1 MPWRAAGAAFLI
13 GLAIPA
19 PATAADARVR
29 TVTYSAGD
37 VVPLTGHYGYQM
49 MIALEPSE
57 RIENISIGDSVAW
70 LVTPNKAANAVFIK
84 PVEANAATNMTVQ
97 TDRRTYLFELRAE
110 RATRGGRTPGMLYK
124 VDFRYPENAPQL
136 AARSSATQ
144 VAYNSSYAFSGSR
157 SLRPSRVF
165 DDGRFTYLAFPP
177 GAEIPGI
184 FIVDKGKE
192 ALVNHATRSGYV
204 VLDRVAERLVLRQ
217 GKERLKLRNKGYGK
231 PIRVAAAALP
241 R

>member
-1 MPWRAAGAAFLI
+1 MSWRAAGAAFLI
-13 GLAIPA
+13 GLALPSPLA
-19 PATAADARVR
+19 ATDARVQ
-29 TVTYSAGD
+29 TITYSAGN

-97 TDRRTYLFELRAE
+97 TDRRVYLFELRAA
-110 RATRGGRTPGMLYK
+110 RATRGGRTPGMIYK

-136 AARSSATQ
+136 AARAPAASG
-144 VAYNSSYAFSGSR
+144 AYNSNYTLSGSR

-165 DDGRFTYLAFPP
+165 DDGRFTYLAFAP

-184 FIVDKGKE
+184 FIVEKGKE
-192 ALVNHATRSGYV
+192 SLVNHATRGGYV

-217 GKERLKLRNKGYGK
+217 GKERLKLRNKSYGK
-231 PIRVAAAALP
+231 PIRIATATP
-241 R
+241 PK